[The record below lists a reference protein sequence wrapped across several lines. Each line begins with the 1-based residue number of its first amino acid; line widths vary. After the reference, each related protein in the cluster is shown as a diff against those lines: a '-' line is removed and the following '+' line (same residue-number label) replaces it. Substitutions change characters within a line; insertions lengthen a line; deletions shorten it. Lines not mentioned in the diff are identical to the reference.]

1 MNFDAVEIVPTAEL
15 EEPGFGSRA
24 LTLSRGSVV
33 SFDAA
38 IAQGDTLGNPIHHL
52 AVTPR
57 DPTRAKLNPF
67 GKLAAVFEPSDVLE
81 AVRNANRLELL
92 LR

>member
-1 MNFDAVEIVPTAEL
+1 MKSPAVE
-15 EEPGFGSRA
+15 GGA

-38 IAQGDTLGNPIHHL
+38 IAQGDTLGNPFHHF

-57 DPTRAKLNPF
+57 DPTSAKLNPS

-81 AVRNANRLELL
+81 AVRNAKLS
-92 LR
+92 